1 MKRFKHRSARGL
13 IARRT
18 VLVTVTAAATILI
31 SLLPTFVQ
39 AQETA
44 TETVV
49 TNWEQYLV
57 WGLLG
62 LEVLLLIV
70 VVILLVV
77 IKLMSNSLFPRSEVA
92 PSGELV
98 EPDKPWYQRMLTK
111 MNAAMPLERE
121 EEVMTTHEYDGIYE
135 LDNDLPP
142 WWKAMFWATIAFS
155 VVYLL
160 YYHVFDLGVFQE
172 EEYEQEMAQAKV
184 EVDAYLAT
192 ATTSIDET
200 NVTITDDVGR
210 INAAQEL
217 FVQNCSPC
225 HGMAGGG
232 GVGPNLTDIYWIH
245 GGSVQDIFRVIKY
258 GVPEKGMIPWQAQLT
273 PVQMQ
278 DLASFIITLEGAE
291 LPDGG
296 KEPQGEPYERDEDV
310 ALN

>member
-1 MKRFKHRSARGL
+1 MTLLMRRFRKSVISRLFTKIGGTGL
-13 IARRT
+13 
-18 VLVTVTAAATILI
+18 LAA
-31 SLLPTFVQ
+31 LLPNLAQ

-44 TETVV
+44 TTSEL
-49 TNWEQYLV
+49 NLSGLEEYIV
-57 WGLLG
+57 WALMG

-70 VVILLVV
+70 VVILLIT
-77 IKLMSNSLFPRSEVA
+77 IKLMSNSLFPRTEVA
-92 PSGELV
+92 ASGELV
-98 EPDKPWYQRMLTK
+98 EPAKPWYQRLLTK
-111 MNAAMPLERE
+111 MNAAVPLERE

-142 WWKAMFWATIAFS
+142 WWKAMFWATIAFA

-160 YYHVFDLGVFQE
+160 YFHVFDIGTFQE

-192 ATTSIDET
+192 AGNNIDET
-200 NVTITDDVGR
+200 NITITDDVGR

-258 GVPEKGMIPWQAQLT
+258 GVPEKGMIPWQAQLS

-278 DLASFIITLEGAE
+278 DLASFIITLEGIE

>member
-1 MKRFKHRSARGL
+1 MKRCKKTFRKIINRSAALGP
-13 IARRT
+13 
-18 VLVTVTAAATILI
+18 V
-31 SLLPTFVQ
+31 SLLPGLAY
-39 AQETA
+39 AQEAAAASESTLSGL
-44 TETVV
+44 E
-49 TNWEQYLV
+49 EYIV
-57 WGLLG
+57 WGLMG

-70 VVILLVV
+70 VVILLIV
-77 IKLMSNSLFPRSEVA
+77 IKLMSDSLFPRPTVA
-92 PSGELV
+92 ASGELV
-98 EPDKPWYQRMLTK
+98 EPAKPWYQRLLTK
-111 MNAAMPLERE
+111 ANAAVPLERE
-121 EEVMTTHEYDGIYE
+121 EEVLTTHEYDGIYE

-142 WWKAMFWATIAFS
+142 WWKWLFYATIAFS

-160 YYHVFDLGVFQE
+160 YFHVFDLGTFQE
-172 EEYEQEMAQAKV
+172 EEYEQEMAQAQV

-192 ATTSIDET
+192 ATSSIDEN

-232 GVGPNLTDIYWIH
+232 GVGPNLTDKYWVH

-296 KEPQGEPYERDEDV
+296 KEPQGEPYEREEDV